1 MSRAVAM
8 PSVREVS
15 DRALVL
21 YALVRRATIEHL
33 LSGWANEPSRIA
45 QAEAARVE
53 TDRWLTRE
61 SLDDAVGEL
70 ERRLLAAP
78 SGSWPAEAAAD
89 GEWRHEALGTL
100 LWGLRHLDSLP
111 SYDQA
116 FDRDAV
122 SEAITRYGSVSS
134 FRAEGALRP
143 DAEVE
148 RAWHEADAWFAA
160 TEGSSDEDAALASTA
175 IERLRALSWLRDAS
189 APRP

>member
-1 MSRAVAM
+1 MSRAVAS

-21 YALVRRATIEHL
+21 YAVVRRATIEHL
-33 LSGWANEPSRIA
+33 LSEWANEPSRIA
-45 QAEAARVE
+45 QAEAARAE

-61 SLDDAVGEL
+61 SLDEAVTEL

-100 LWGLRHLDSLP
+100 LWGLRHLEDVP
-111 SYDQA
+111 AYDEA
-116 FDRDAV
+116 FPRDV
-122 SEAITRYGSVSS
+122 VETAITRYGSVDA
-134 FRAEGALRP
+134 FRTEGSLRP
-143 DAEVE
+143 DRELE
-148 RAWHEADAWFAA
+148 RAWGEADAWFAA
-160 TEGSSDEDAALASTA
+160 TEGSVGEDAALASTA
-175 IERLRALSWLRDAS
+175 VERLRALSWLRDAS